1 MKLMRF
7 EKKTNTIVYEF
18 DDIKGGTPSS
28 DTTISI
34 CFSIANGE
42 SIKQIC
48 EKYKIAQCQASSIKK
63 KFLGKGVLIK

>member
-7 EKKTNTIVYEF
+7 DKKTNTIVYDF
-18 DDIKGGTPSS
+18 DNVKGGTPANER
-28 DTTISI
+28 TISV

-42 SIKQIC
+42 PIKEIC